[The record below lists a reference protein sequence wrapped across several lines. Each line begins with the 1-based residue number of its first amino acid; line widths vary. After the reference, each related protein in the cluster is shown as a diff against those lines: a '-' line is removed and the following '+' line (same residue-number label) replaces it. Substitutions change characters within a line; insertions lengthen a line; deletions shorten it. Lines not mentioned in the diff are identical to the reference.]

1 MGIKQ
6 SKQNPKVIVV
16 FGSIGAGKTTF
27 LRELK
32 KYFEKQGKSVY
43 LHEEV
48 SLRIK
53 KDLDIFYTDPKRYSF
68 MLQDLII
75 EEFRKDI
82 KIIKENEYDIFLMD
96 RTNKDTKIF
105 TKANI
110 SDKLQLEY
118 LRKKLKK
125 EEKINSKYSILIECS
140 SKTCY
145 KRQQKCD
152 RESEEISFEYIEK
165 ICLLYKQYAYK
176 LYPDYIIFN
185 TKQIKLE
192 NYYKEFSNIFSSI

>member
-6 SKQNPKVIVV
+6 SKQNPKVIAV

-32 KYFEKQGKSVY
+32 KYFEKQ
-43 LHEEV
+43 
-48 SLRIK
+48 
-53 KDLDIFYTDPKRYSF
+53 
-68 MLQDLII
+68 
-75 EEFRKDI
+75 
-82 KIIKENEYDIFLMD
+82 ENEYDIFLMD

-105 TKANI
+105 MKANI

-145 KRQQKCD
+145 ERQQKRD
-152 RESEEISFEYIEK
+152 RE
-165 ICLLYKQYAYK
+165 
-176 LYPDYIIFN
+176 
-185 TKQIKLE
+185 
-192 NYYKEFSNIFSSI
+192 

>member
-1 MGIKQ
+1 
-6 SKQNPKVIVV
+6 
-16 FGSIGAGKTTF
+16 
-27 LRELK
+27 
-32 KYFEKQGKSVY
+32 
-43 LHEEV
+43 
-48 SLRIK
+48 
-53 KDLDIFYTDPKRYSF
+53 

-105 TKANI
+105 MKANI
-110 SDKLQLEY
+110 YDKLQLEY

-145 KRQQKCD
+145 ERQQKRD
-152 RESEEISFEYIEK
+152 RESEEISFEYMEK

-185 TKQIKLE
+185 TEQIKLE
-192 NYYKEFSNIFSSI
+192 NIIKNLVIFFLLFSQI

>member
-6 SKQNPKVIVV
+6 SKQNPKVIAI

-32 KYFEKQGKSVY
+32 KYFEN
-43 LHEEV
+43 
-48 SLRIK
+48 
-53 KDLDIFYTDPKRYSF
+53 
-68 MLQDLII
+68 QDLII

-105 TKANI
+105 MKANI

-145 KRQQKCD
+145 ER
-152 RESEEISFEYIEK
+152 
-165 ICLLYKQYAYK
+165 
-176 LYPDYIIFN
+176 
-185 TKQIKLE
+185 
-192 NYYKEFSNIFSSI
+192 